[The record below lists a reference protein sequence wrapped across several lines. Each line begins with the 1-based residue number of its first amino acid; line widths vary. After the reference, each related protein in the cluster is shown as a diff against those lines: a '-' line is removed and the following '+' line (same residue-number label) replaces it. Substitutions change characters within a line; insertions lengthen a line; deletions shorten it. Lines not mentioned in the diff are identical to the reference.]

1 MTPPTLAR
9 PLAWAY
15 VALVSYASLYP
26 FTGWRAQDDRW
37 LSFMWMPTAPAASR
51 FDFFANLVGYVP
63 LGFLLGVWVLHTGRR
78 GVAWLVAVL
87 LPSALSL
94 ALESLQVYLPSR
106 VPSRLDWVL
115 NTGGGMAGVLFA
127 LVAHKAGMLAQ
138 WRRIRGHWFVPDDHG
153 ALVLLVLW
161 PCALLYPT
169 ALPFGLG
176 QVWLGVNHWM
186 AEAFA
191 GTPWAGWWVVAPVAA
206 NPLSLA
212 QTALGIAAS
221 LLVPCL
227 LGYSVLRDVW
237 RRWIHT
243 ALVLLV
249 GVGMSGLSS
258 ALAHGPQHAWS
269 WWSAPVVV
277 GVGLAWLAGMALS
290 GLTRRAALVW
300 MLMALLVSL
309 FLLNR
314 MPEVPY
320 LTESQDMWAQ
330 GRFIRF
336 YGLTQWLGWLWPY
349 LAWAYALRV
358 AGQAHPVS
366 GHTLPGH

>member
-1 MTPPTLAR
+1 MTSPTLAR

-26 FTGWRAQDDRW
+26 FTGWRSQDEPW
-37 LSFMWMPTAPAASR
+37 LSFMWTAVAPAASR
-51 FDFFANLVGYVP
+51 FDFFSNLAGYIP
-63 LGFLLGVWVLHTGRR
+63 LGFLLGVWVLHTGRN
-78 GVAWLVAVL
+78 GAAWVVAVL
-87 LPSALSL
+87 LPSLLSL
-94 ALESLQVYLPSR
+94 VLEALQVYLPSR

-115 NTGGGMAGVLFA
+115 NTWGGVAGVAAAA
-127 LVAHKAGMLAQ
+127 LAHKMGLLAL
-138 WRRIRGHWFVPDDHG
+138 WRRMRGHWFVSDDHG

-161 PCALLYPT
+161 PCALLYPS

-176 QVWLGVNHWM
+176 QVWLGVNRWV
-186 AEAFA
+186 AEVFS
-191 GTPWAGWWVVAPVAA
+191 GTPWSGWWAVSPPSA
-206 NPLSLA
+206 NALSLA
-212 QTALGIAAS
+212 QTALGIGAG

-237 RRWIHT
+237 RRWIHMV
-243 ALVLLV
+243 LVVLL
-249 GVGMSGLSS
+249 GMGMVGLSS

-269 WWSAPVVV
+269 WWSAPAAV
-277 GVGLAWLAGMALS
+277 GVAFALLVGLTLS
-290 GLTRRAALVW
+290 RLTRRAALVW
-300 MLMALLVSL
+300 MLLAVLVSL

-320 LTESQDMWAQ
+320 LTESQDVWAQ

-349 LAWAYALRV
+349 LALVYALRV
-358 AGQAHPVS
+358 AGQAHPAS
-366 GHTLPGH
+366 GHTVPGH